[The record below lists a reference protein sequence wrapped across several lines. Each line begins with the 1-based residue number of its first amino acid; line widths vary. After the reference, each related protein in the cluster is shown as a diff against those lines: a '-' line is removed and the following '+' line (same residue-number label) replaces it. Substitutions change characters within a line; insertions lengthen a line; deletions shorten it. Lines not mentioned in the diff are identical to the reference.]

1 MIKNKNTLLPKV
13 WKDSKN
19 KPISCSEKIKIL
31 NENILE
37 INRMMEDAIEDAELM
52 GADSNQVINILK
64 KSIDSTN

>member
-1 MIKNKNTLLPKV
+1 LIKNKNTLLPKV